1 MEKNLPP
8 MYKHQ
13 KEIVEM
19 SLLQDEIALFHGL
32 GSGKTR
38 SVIESLRAIF
48 NLQRRTYKV
57 LILGVPAVIYNWKNE
72 IIKFS
77 NIPEK
82 SIYVCASG
90 TNRDKKLKKAIDSG
104 AQIITINYEALLSE
118 KIFQVLQEWRPQ
130 ILVCDEVHQCK
141 NPSAKRSKKVF
152 ELSKGTFKRFILTG
166 TPILRNMMDI
176 FMQFKILDGGK
187 TFGHNYFSFRAK
199 YFVDKNAA
207 WSGRPN
213 HFPEWIPRADTQ
225 EELMRKI
232 KQRAHVVETKD
243 CIDLPPYIDTI
254 EHVEMGKNQKIAYE
268 QMRDYLMTFL
278 EENMDKP
285 AVATIAPVKALRLLQ
300 IVSGHV
306 AQDDGKIVTFE
317 NPKLERL
324 MELLEDIV
332 PENKVIIWT
341 EFKHDISAI
350 STELKAKGYSFVTVS
365 GEQTTQEK
373 QKAVDDFQNDPSVH
387 IFLGNSSAGGTG
399 INLTRAKYS
408 IRYSRSFNLGNFLQ
422 STARNYRGGSQEH
435 DSIININISMK
446 DTIDE
451 KVALALM
458 SKEEI
463 GKNMVNFIKEN
474 A

>member
-1 MEKNLPP
+1 MDDIKIQEQRSNGEYGKN
-8 MYKHQ
+8 YFY
-13 KEIVEM
+13 
-19 SLLQDEIALFHGL
+19 D
-32 GSGKTR
+32 
-38 SVIESLRAIF
+38 
-48 NLQRRTYKV
+48 
-57 LILGVPAVIYNWKNE
+57 LGVEGHP
-72 IIKFS
+72 S
-77 NIPEK
+77 
-82 SIYVCASG
+82 
-90 TNRDKKLKKAIDSG
+90 
-104 AQIITINYEALLSE
+104 YE
-118 KIFQVLQEWRPQ
+118 VNG
-130 ILVCDEVHQCK
+130 VVVHNCK

-176 FMQFKILDGGK
+176 FMQFKILDGGQ

-306 AQDDGKIVTFE
+306 SQDDGKVVTFE
-317 NPKLERL
+317 NPKLDRL
-324 MELLEDIV
+324 MEILEDIV

-341 EFKHDISAI
+341 EFKHDITAI

-373 QKAVDDFQNDPSVH
+373 QKAVDDFQNNPSVH
-387 IFLGNSSAGGTG
+387 IFLGNSQSGGTG

-408 IRYSRSFNLGNFLQ
+408 IRFSRSFNLGNFLQ

-435 DSIININISMK
+435 DSIININLSMK

>member
-13 KEIVEM
+13 KEIVDM

-48 NLQRRTYKV
+48 NLQRHTYKV

-118 KIFQVLQEWRPQ
+118 KIFQVLQEWGPQ

-387 IFLGNSSAGGTG
+387 IFLGNAQAGGTG
-399 INLTRAKYS
+399 ITLTRAKYS

-435 DSIININISMK
+435 DSIININLSMK